1 MADWPPALRQTTVV
15 PVTRRPVL
23 LLLTAVLLSGCAD
36 VATPDDEELPGAAP
50 SSTSASATP
59 SPTPASDDPAGCP
72 VDGAAGV
79 PDGAASR
86 PTIDVDGDDRP
97 DTAWIAD
104 AGDGEVRFGVAT
116 ASGGGAS
123 APFPSASPVT
133 RSVLVADVT
142 GEGELVALADDGR
155 QVLLFALSGCEIVP
169 VTDPEGAPY
178 AFDLG
183 FTGYGTGVGCVD
195 VDGDGVRDLAG
206 LDAADDGTGYTA
218 TAVRL
223 DGPRASNTDV
233 SITVSDAPPAQVE
246 AARSVTCG
254 DLSLLDDGV
263 ALPG

>member
-1 MADWPPALRQTTVV
+1 MGR
-15 PVTRRPVL
+15 VTRRPVL
-23 LLLTAVLLSGCAD
+23 LLLTAVLLAGCAD
-36 VATPDDEELPGAAP
+36 VATPDDEELPGATAT
-50 SSTSASATP
+50 STSASPSAT
-59 SPTPASDDPAGCP
+59 AAGDDAAGCP
-72 VDGAAGV
+72 VDGTAGV
-79 PDGAASR
+79 PDGAVSR
-86 PTIDVDGDDRP
+86 PTVDVDADDRP

-104 AGDGEVRFGVAT
+104 AGDGEVRFGIAT

-123 APFPSASPVT
+123 APFPSASPVS

-142 GEGELVALADDGR
+142 GEGQLVALADDGR
-155 QVLLFALSGCEIVP
+155 QVLLFAFSDCSIVP
-169 VTDPEGAPY
+169 VTGPDGAPY

-183 FTGYGTGVGCVD
+183 SAGSGTGVGCLD

-223 DGPRASNTDV
+223 DGARASTTDAGV
-233 SITVSDAPPAQVE
+233 TVADAPPAQAE